1 MRNKRFADRIAMQ
14 VQCIE
19 LTVYLSE
26 PQSGHICSADGY
38 FVAGWKGSSQNYCGF
53 DGKMKA

>member
-1 MRNKRFADRIAMQ
+1 MTKRRAK
-14 VQCIE
+14 
-19 LTVYLSE
+19 
-26 PQSGHICSADGY
+26 ADGY